1 MDPVSALLL
10 RYRPVPTAS
19 LHIANRR
26 RSSWFL
32 SDEEPKQLLPGRN
45 LSFSVA
51 TVASLST
58 PRPTPS
64 THDRDNKRGFI
75 TSRHSSVPRP
85 KTTALRDHRQAGED
99 RSNLSYGYI
108 RKRTI

>member
-58 PRPTPS
+58 PRPTPA
-64 THDRDNKRGFI
+64 HMI
-75 TSRHSSVPRP
+75 A
-85 KTTALRDHRQAGED
+85 TTNAALSLHATAAFRA
-99 RSNLSYGYI
+99 
-108 RKRTI
+108 RKRPLYGIIGKRAKTEAI